1 MVASGKGILAADEAV
16 TNMGGF
22 TDIGVDNIEENR
34 RRWRQLLFEIPNLS
48 DFLRFMYYDAN
59 RKINRVDVKSKY
71 LVERQKIELNNSY
84 FSGVIVNRETV
95 EHLDDKGV
103 PLRDILRQKVS
114 RFYHKGHIIS

>member
-48 DFLRFMYYDAN
+48 DFLRFVYYATND
-59 RKINRVDVKSKY
+59 KINTVD
-71 LVERQKIELNNSY
+71 I
-84 FSGVIVNRETV
+84 TW
-95 EHLDDKGV
+95 
-103 PLRDILRQKVS
+103 
-114 RFYHKGHIIS
+114 

>member
-48 DFLRFMYYDAN
+48 DFLRFIYYDTNN
-59 RKINRVDVKSKY
+59 RID
-71 LVERQKIELNNSY
+71 
-84 FSGVIVNRETV
+84 TV
-95 EHLDDKGV
+95 
-103 PLRDILRQKVS
+103 
-114 RFYHKGHIIS
+114 